1 MEVDHHMRRVIR
13 HVGKD
18 SVKAVIN
25 IQSNAHLF
33 KSIQEG
39 LFHIELGSQ
48 QLNRSFF
55 ATALAAAAATD
66 DDDDDRNYLHIN

>member
-1 MEVDHHMRRVIR
+1 MRRVILR
-13 HVGKD
+13 VGKD

-25 IQSNAHLF
+25 VQSNAHLF

-39 LFHIELGSQ
+39 LFHIEMGSQ

-55 ATALAAAAATD
+55 ASALAAATATD
-66 DDDDDRNYLHIN
+66 VDDRNYLHIN

>member
-1 MEVDHHMRRVIR
+1 MEVDHHMRRVIL

-25 IQSNAHLF
+25 IQSNSHLF

-39 LFHIELGSQ
+39 LFNIELGSQ
-48 QLNRSFF
+48 QSNRSFF
-55 ATALAAAAATD
+55 VNAVAASTAT
-66 DDDDDRNYLHIN
+66 DDDDRNYLHIN